1 MLKTLAFTLLCLTVL
16 PLNAAETIIIGGSGA
31 DLETF
36 RILSRQFKQQH
47 PNISIKILPSIG
59 SGGAVRG
66 VSSHRVDIG
75 LMSRPLTQKEALLGL
90 HSIHYA
96 NTALVYITNKD
107 QSINNIT
114 LKELQGIYNGH
125 NPVGGLKP
133 VLRPHSDSDT
143 LLLKKT
149 LPELI
154 PAMNNAFSRTGIP
167 IGITDQITIQMVRNI
182 DRVISTST
190 LSLVLSE
197 KQDLNVL
204 SLNGVKPTVE
214 TIGDGSYPLCK
225 KLFMLH
231 DDQLSN
237 EEWLFINFVNSD
249 KGRAT
254 LTETGHHPVEL
265 SR

>member
-16 PLNAAETIIIGGSGA
+16 PLSAAESIIIGGSGA

-36 RILSRQFKQQH
+36 RILSRQFSQQH
-47 PNISIKILPSIG
+47 PNIRIKILPSIG

-66 VSSHRVDIG
+66 VSSQRVDIG
-75 LMSRPLTQKEALLGL
+75 LMSRPLSQKEALLGL
-90 HSIHYA
+90 HSLHYA
-96 NTALVYITNKD
+96 NTALIFITNKN
-107 QSINNIT
+107 QPITNVT

-143 LLLKKT
+143 LLLQEN

-167 IGITDQITIQMVRNI
+167 IGITDQTTVQMVRDI

-204 SLNGVKPTVE
+204 SLNGVTPTVE
-214 TIGDGSYPLCK
+214 TIGNGSYPLCK

-231 DDQLSN
+231 DGQLN
-237 EEWLFINFVNSD
+237 NDERLFINFINSAE
-249 KGRAT
+249 GQAI
-254 LTETGHHPVEL
+254 LTDTGHQPVDL
-265 SR
+265 